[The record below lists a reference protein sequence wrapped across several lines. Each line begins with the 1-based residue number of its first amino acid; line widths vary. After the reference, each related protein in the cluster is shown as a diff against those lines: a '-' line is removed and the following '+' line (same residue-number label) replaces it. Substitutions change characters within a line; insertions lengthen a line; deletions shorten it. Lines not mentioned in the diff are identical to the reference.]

1 MLNLPPGFAL
11 PGIVSCRRMVS
22 PVGPRVSCN
31 DTRTWRFD
39 ILVSNEFVASE
50 LAVIVDV
57 LNISNRVNVRPVFEW
72 NFVSTHGG
80 PVRSRTRVMV
90 ETETISAKPDADYLF
105 VIGSSNPDNPALSV
119 GRTVNTYTNRDAQV
133 FLLAEAASRYISEHE
148 NQRRRHTTHWE
159 NTVLLRERQ
168 GVFETNSSI
177 AVEDGPIVTCAGM
190 STTLDVILAV
200 VGRHMSA
207 AAKRTVADI
216 LLHETIRD
224 FSTQQ
229 PYSGVAS
236 STTGDSELDRCLD
249 LMQVNIEEP
258 LAINT
263 ISTLLSVSSRSL
275 ERKFRAFL
283 GTTPNTYYRELRLAQ
298 ANNLLL
304 NTTMSVQEIGLACGF
319 PSGFSGL
326 YKSFFGITPLA
337 LRKQR
342 MRVNP

>member
-1 MLNLPPGFAL
+1 MASL
-11 PGIVSCRRMVS
+11 
-22 PVGPRVSCN
+22 VGQRVSF
-31 DTRTWRFD
+31 DDPRTWRFD
-39 ILVSNEFVASE
+39 ILVAEEYVASE
-50 LAVIVDV
+50 LAVIVDG
-57 LNISNRVNVRPVFEW
+57 LNISNRVNVRPIFDW
-72 NFVSTHGG
+72 TFVSTEGG
-80 PVRSRTRVMV
+80 ITRSRTRVLV
-90 ETETISAKPDADYLF
+90 ETDAVPAKPDANYLF
-105 VIGSSNPDNPALSV
+105 VIGSSNHDYPD
-119 GRTVNTYTNRDAQV
+119 VNLGKIVSAYTNRGAQV
-133 FLLAEAASRYISEHE
+133 FLLAEAASRYIRDYGTEW
-148 NQRRRHTTHWE
+148 RKHTTHWE
-159 NTVLLRERQ
+159 NTMLLRERQ
-168 GVFETNSSI
+168 GVFETSSSI

-229 PYSGVAS
+229 PYSGVAA
-236 STTGDSELDRCLD
+236 STTGDGELDQCLD
-249 LMQVNIEEP
+249 LMQANIEEP
-258 LAINT
+258 LPINEIGLLLG
-263 ISTLLSVSSRSL
+263 ISNRSL
-275 ERKFRAFL
+275 ERKFRTFL

-342 MRVNP
+342 LRVNP